1 MIKLHVTYPRL
12 RRAEGAAALI
22 QYDLEALRDTLV
34 TDVSRA
40 VRECGTLPATDYIR
54 TQQRVSQAIAALAD
68 ARAALLDAA
77 RIVIH
82 KPTDDGEV

>member
-22 QYDLEALRDTLV
+22 QQDLDALRDTLA
-34 TDVSRA
+34 TDVSRT
-40 VRECGTLPATDYIR
+40 VRERGTVPATDYIR
-54 TQQRVSQAIAALAD
+54 TQQRVTQAIAALAD
-68 ARAALLDAA
+68 ARALLLDAA

-82 KPTDDGEV
+82 KPSDDGDV